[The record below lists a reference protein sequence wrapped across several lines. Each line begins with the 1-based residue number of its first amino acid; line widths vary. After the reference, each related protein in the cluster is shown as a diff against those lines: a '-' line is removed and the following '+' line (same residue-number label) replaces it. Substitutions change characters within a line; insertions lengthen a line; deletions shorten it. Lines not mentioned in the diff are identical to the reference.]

1 MALDLDKRSKVINL
15 CPWTISF
22 TLPNSNAE
30 VILDANKS
38 TTINNAELET
48 LAENHNIMFWGTDD
62 GNHARVFVDNAEFRQ
77 HVGFDDA
84 GSKKVQFV
92 LNDDVCSKMLE
103 LKTDSA
109 FEKNIKDKVVMAHE
123 KAIFLAYCRKVK
135 LNDYNKIQFIE
146 RHTGENF

>member
-62 GNHARVFVDNAEFRQ
+62 GNHARVYVDNAEFRQ
-77 HVGFDDA
+77 HVGFDDVEN
-84 GSKKVQFV
+84 KRIQFV
-92 LNDDVCSKMLE
+92 LNDEACIKILE

-109 FEKNIKDKVVMAHE
+109 FEKNIKEKAVMAHE
-123 KAIFLAYCRKVK
+123 KAMLLAYCRKAK
-135 LNDYNKIQFIE
+135 LNDYNKIRFLEQY
-146 RHTGENF
+146 TGEKF